1 MAVTGFML
9 VGFLI
14 SHLAGNLSLFVDKD
28 GTAFTAY
35 ANGLHETLGPFLYV
49 AEVGLLLLFVVHVRI
64 AIALTLANRAARP
77 SAYRHQSV
85 HDSSTPASRN
95 MFISGS
101 VVMAFIVVHLIH
113 FRFSEWSL
121 AVPDGA
127 SLHTQVV
134 AILTTPLWAA
144 IYVLGALAVG
154 VHVSHGFRSAFQS
167 LGVSHPRVN
176 KLAAR
181 AGWAI
186 AALLAIGFASFP
198 IVALISWKGQ
208 TS

>member
-14 SHLAGNLSLFVDKD
+14 VHLAGNLSLFADSD
-28 GTAFTAY
+28 GTAFVAY
-35 ANGLHETLGPFLYV
+35 ANGMHEKLGPFLYV

-77 SAYRHQSV
+77 SAYRHSSS
-85 HDSSTPASRN
+85 HGASTPASRN

-101 VVMAFIVVHLIH
+101 VVMGFIIIHLIN
-113 FRFSEWSL
+113 FRFSEGH
-121 AVPDGA
+121 AVPDGVA
-127 SLHTQVV
+127 LHRQVV
-134 AILTTPLWAA
+134 AVLSNPLWAA
-144 IYVLGALAVG
+144 VYVLGAVAVG

-167 LGVSHPRVN
+167 LGVSHPRITTMASRVGWI
-176 KLAAR
+176 LAAVV
-181 AGWAI
+181 AV
-186 AALLAIGFASFP
+186 GFASFP

>member
-14 SHLAGNLSLFVDKD
+14 AHLAGNLSLFVDKD

-35 ANGLHETLGPFLYV
+35 ADGLHETLGPLLYV
-49 AEVGLLLLFVVHVRI
+49 AEVGLLLLFVVHIRI

-77 SAYRHQSV
+77 SGYRHQPV

-101 VVMAFIVVHLIH
+101 VVMAFIVVHLIN
-113 FRFSEWSL
+113 FRFAEGL

-127 SLHTQVV
+127 SLHTKVV
-134 AILTTPLWAA
+134 TLLTNPLWAA
-144 IYVLGALAVG
+144 IYVLGALAIG

-167 LGVSHPRVN
+167 LGVSHPRAN

-181 AGWAI
+181 VGWAI
-186 AALLAIGFASFP
+186 AALVAIGFASFP